1 MADIARFVANTEIGQ
16 NFLVDRSVVDY
27 MMARAKLKTG
37 DRVLEIG
44 PGKGILTR
52 GILATPCESLY
63 AVELD
68 TRLKPQLE
76 PIAAEDPRLT
86 IFWGDAVQ
94 FDYAALPHSPTHLI
108 ANLPYH
114 ITTPLLWTLLEKLA
128 GSGLSYIQVMI
139 QYEVALRFIPEAQR
153 RDRCPLGITLQAM
166 GKTTLLRKV
175 ARTAFKPMPRV
186 ESALLEINI
195 SQNQALPK
203 DKKWRRLLSFSFSQR
218 RKTLV
223 NNWVTGYKMSRETA
237 LATLEKVGLPPMARP
252 EELDLQQW
260 LQLARADAF
269 DSIAA
274 S

>member
-27 MMARAKLKTG
+27 MMARAKLKEG

-68 TRLKPQLE
+68 TRLKPHLE

-94 FDYAALPHSPTHLI
+94 LDYAALLPHSPTHLI

-139 QYEVALRFIPEAQR
+139 QYEVALGFIPEAQR

-175 ARTAFKPMPRV
+175 AQTAFKPMPRV
-186 ESALLEINI
+186 ESALLEISI
-195 SQNQALPK
+195 SQNQELPN
-203 DKKWRRLLSFSFSQR
+203 DKKWRRLLSCSFSQR

-223 NNWVTGYKMSRETA
+223 NNWVAGYQMSRETA
-237 LATLEKVGLPPMARP
+237 LTTLEKAGLPPLSRP

-260 LQLARADAF
+260 LHLAQFDAF
-269 DSIAA
+269 NLN
-274 S
+274 